1 MKGFH
6 NSKFGAEIRQIR
18 KDAGET
24 IADTASAIGVDRSHL
39 TKIELGQDRP
49 SEQLFMSL
57 IAHFSVTRV
66 TAQRLWSLAGFTG
79 ELVTAEHHGGKE
91 TLMDED
97 SMLPAKQGQA
107 ASVNIDPSKP
117 TLYTDSIFINSNDFG
132 LVVDFARRVGPEQ
145 HFVVSSVGMSFEHA
159 KKLLE
164 VLNDHLQKHER

>member
-1 MKGFH
+1 MK
-6 NSKFGAEIRQIR
+6 NKFGDEIRKIR
-18 KDAGET
+18 KESGQT
-24 IADTASAIGVDRSHL
+24 LADTAAAINVDRSHL

-57 IAHFSVTRV
+57 MAHFSIDRV

-79 ELVTAEHHGGKE
+79 EFVTAEHFGGKE
-91 TLMDED
+91 KRMDEN
-97 SMLPAKQGQA
+97 SIVPVPQAQA
-107 ASVNIDPSKP
+107 ANVNFDPAKP
-117 TLYTDSIFINSNDFG
+117 TLYTDSIFINSSDFG
-132 LVVDFARRVGPEQ
+132 LVVDFARRLGPEQ